1 MQRYRLFY
9 KPFPR
14 SRKVLMVEAEAN
26 YPHEILAEILKDKPL
41 AESAGVF
48 VIENQIEGGK

>member
-26 YPHEILAEILKDKPL
+26 YPHEILAEILKDRPH
-41 AESAGVF
+41 AESVGAF
-48 VIENQIEGGK
+48 VIE

>member
-1 MQRYRLFY
+1 MRYRLFY

-26 YPHEILAEILKDKPL
+26 YPHEILAEILKDRPQ
-41 AESAGVF
+41 AESVGVF
-48 VIENQIEGGK
+48 LIKNKKEEQAI